1 MVQSLRLG
9 TNKVLWYLLG
19 YGVRGSCFTP
29 AAREADALGNSL
41 LLPRCSSPDTGQSST
56 RGCHTLVTHLSV
68 TG

>member
-19 YGVRGSCFTP
+19 YRARGSCFTP
-29 AAREADALGNSL
+29 AAWEADALGNSL
-41 LLPRCSSPDTGQSST
+41 LLPHCGSPDTGQSST
-56 RGCHTLVTHLSV
+56 LGCHALVTHLAV